1 MAIKTKIQIK
11 NGKWEINGK
20 TLSEYKGDRK
30 VINGLLMSTFRINE
44 IQSSVDASDF
54 PLERNPKTHNSL
66 TDVIAT
72 VNRPHL
78 KAHNHKFKKIHYD
91 NSQIPCALE
100 TFPNLEMIS
109 FVRAIGEE

>member
-1 MAIKTKIQIK
+1 MAIKTKIRIK

-30 VINGLLMSTFRINE
+30 VIDSLLMSTFKINR
-44 IQSSVDASDF
+44 IQSSVDDTHF
-54 PLERNPKTHNSL
+54 RPEPQPKQWESMA
-66 TDVIAT
+66 DVIAT

-91 NSQIPCALE
+91 NSQTPDALDSY
-100 TFPNLEMIS
+100 PNLATVS